1 MTNKNN
7 KAFDIVKNNDL
18 YSTTIKSVKDLRQRD
33 LIEEQVRNYTSFL
46 QKLMLEI
53 ENKKDE
59 NK

>member
-18 YSTTIKSVKDLRQRD
+18 YSTTIKSVKD

>member
-1 MTNKNN
+1 MKNKNN